1 MFRCDRASQN
11 LGIEILDVAPGSVRI
26 AMTVRPEMLN
36 GHGLCHGGILFT
48 FADSAFAFACNSY
61 GEPMVAAGASIDFL
75 APTPGGERLTAI
87 ASEVTRTSRNG
98 VYDVRIVQSSR
109 RIDRCFSRPQLT
121 AANPFSQ
128 RNPFM
133 SLQSYV
139 CGRWHSGGGQ
149 GIAMRDATT
158 GEIIATASSSGIDF
172 CAVLEHARN
181 VGGPALRGLSFH
193 QRATALRALAKKL
206 SELKEEFYALSY
218 RTGATRNDA
227 LIDID
232 GGIGTVFAFAGK
244 GARELPNSH
253 VYVDGDVESL
263 SNGGTF
269 VGQHLYVS
277 REGAAVHINAFNFP
291 VWGMLEKLAPTLLAG
306 MPAIVKPATATAYL
320 TELVVRRMVES
331 KILPE
336 GALQLIC
343 GSLGDLFEH
352 LNCQDV
358 VSFTGS
364 AHTAERLR
372 THANL
377 IRKAVPFIAETDSL
391 NSSILGLDA
400 RPGTPEFDL
409 FVKEVVRE
417 MTVKAGQKCTAI
429 RKALVPT
436 AAVGDVVAAL
446 QAALQKIVIG
456 DPRVEGVRMGPL
468 VSQEQ
473 RTDVM
478 ERVEELHREAE
489 LVSGDLANFAV
500 TGADREHGAFMP
512 PLLLLCNDAKSAR
525 AVHEVEAFGPVA
537 TVLSYRDTRDA
548 IALARRSAGSLAA
561 SVFSADDDIARELVL
576 GLAPYHGRILVVN
589 RTCAKESTGHGSPLA
604 PLIHG
609 GPGRAGGGEE
619 MGGIR
624 GVLHYMQRAAVQG
637 SPRHHNRHQRPLGPR
652 QPRAR
657 PRASPFP
664 RPFQRIEV
672 GRYAQVAE
680 REVTVADIE
689 QFAALSG
696 DNFYAHMSETEAA
709 RNPLFGGRVAHGYF
723 LISAAAGLFVDP
735 DYGPVLGNYGLDE
748 LRFVKPVKPGDRIKV
763 RLTCA
768 RKSLRAD
775 KGWGEVAWDTEITN
789 QNGETV
795 ASYFVLTMVS
805 IHAVPDSAGKN

>member
-1 MFRCDRASQN
+1 
-11 LGIEILDVAPGSVRI
+11 
-26 AMTVRPEMLN
+26 
-36 GHGLCHGGILFT
+36 
-48 FADSAFAFACNSY
+48 
-61 GEPMVAAGASIDFL
+61 
-75 APTPGGERLTAI
+75 
-87 ASEVTRTSRNG
+87 
-98 VYDVRIVQSSR
+98 
-109 RIDRCFSRPQLT
+109 
-121 AANPFSQ
+121 
-128 RNPFM
+128 
-133 SLQSYV
+133 
-139 CGRWHSGGGQ
+139 
-149 GIAMRDATT
+149 MRDATT
-158 GEIIATASSSGIDF
+158 GDIIAMASSAGIDF
-172 CAVLEHARN
+172 SAVLEHARN
-181 VGGPALRGLSFH
+181 VGGPALREMTFH
-193 QRATALRALAKKL
+193 QRATMLRTLAKKL
-206 SELKEEFYALSY
+206 TDLKEEFYTLSY
-218 RTGATRNDA
+218 CTGATKNDA

-244 GARELPNSH
+244 GGRELPNSH
-253 VYVDGDVESL
+253 VYVDGDVEPL
-263 SNGGTF
+263 SKGGTF

-320 TELVVRRMVES
+320 TELVVRRIVES

-336 GALQLIC
+336 GALQLVC
-343 GSLGDLFEH
+343 GSLGDLFDH
-352 LNCQDV
+352 LDCQDA

-372 THANL
+372 THPNL
-377 IRKAVPFIAETDSL
+377 IRHAVPFIAETDSL

-400 RPGTPEFDL
+400 KSGTPEFDL

-429 RKALVPT
+429 RKAIVP
-436 AAVGDVVAAL
+436 AAVSGEVVAAL
-446 QAALQKIVIG
+446 QAALQKITVG
-456 DPRVEGVRMGPL
+456 DPRAEGVRMGPL

-478 ERVEELHREAE
+478 ERVEQLHREAE

-500 TGADREHGAFMP
+500 SGADRERGAFVP
-512 PLLLLCNDAKSAR
+512 PLLLLCNDAKAAR
-525 AVHEVEAFGPVA
+525 AIHEVEAFGPVA
-537 TVLSYRDTRDA
+537 TVLSYRDTPDA

-561 SVFSADDDIARELVL
+561 SVFSADDTIARQLVL

-624 GVLHYMQRAAVQG
+624 GVLHYMQRTAVQG
-637 SPRHHNRHQRPLGPR
+637 SPDTITSISGRWVRGSRVLDPGRHPFRIPFNDLKLGDTLK
-652 QPRAR
+652 
-657 PRASPFP
+657 S
-664 RPFQRIEV
+664 
-672 GRYAQVAE
+672 GE
-680 REVTVADIE
+680 REVTIADIE

-789 QNGETV
+789 QNEETV

-805 IHAVPDSAGKN
+805 IHAVPDSVGKN

>member
-1 MFRCDRASQN
+1 
-11 LGIEILDVAPGSVRI
+11 
-26 AMTVRPEMLN
+26 
-36 GHGLCHGGILFT
+36 
-48 FADSAFAFACNSY
+48 
-61 GEPMVAAGASIDFL
+61 
-75 APTPGGERLTAI
+75 
-87 ASEVTRTSRNG
+87 
-98 VYDVRIVQSSR
+98 
-109 RIDRCFSRPQLT
+109 
-121 AANPFSQ
+121 
-128 RNPFM
+128 
-133 SLQSYV
+133 
-139 CGRWHSGGGQ
+139 
-149 GIAMRDATT
+149 MRDATT
-158 GEIIATASSSGIDF
+158 GDIIAMASSGGIDF
-172 CAVLEHARN
+172 SAVLEHARN
-181 VGGPALRGLSFH
+181 VGGPALREMTFH
-193 QRATALRALAKKL
+193 QRATMLRTLAKKL
-206 SELKEEFYALSY
+206 SELKEEFYTLSY
-218 RTGATRNDA
+218 CTGATKNDA

-253 VYVDGDVESL
+253 VYVDGDVEGL
-263 SNGGTF
+263 SKGGTF
-269 VGQHLYVS
+269 VGQHLFVS

-320 TELVVRRMVES
+320 TELVVRRIVES
-331 KILPE
+331 QILPE
-336 GALQLIC
+336 GALQLVC
-343 GSLGDLFEH
+343 GSLGDLFDH
-352 LNCQDV
+352 LNCQDA

-372 THANL
+372 THPNL
-377 IRKAVPFIAETDSL
+377 IRHAVPFIAETDSL

-400 RPGTPEFDL
+400 KTGTPEFDL

-429 RKALVPT
+429 RKALVP
-436 AAVGDVVAAL
+436 AAAAGDVVAAL
-446 QAALQKIVIG
+446 QAALQKITVG
-456 DPRVEGVRMGPL
+456 DPRAEGVRMGPL

-478 ERVEELHREAE
+478 ERVEQLHREAE

-500 TGADREHGAFMP
+500 SGADRERGAFVP
-512 PLLLLCNDAKSAR
+512 PLLLLCNDANAAR
-525 AVHEVEAFGPVA
+525 AIHEVEAFGPVA
-537 TVLSYRDTRDA
+537 TVLSYRDTPDA

-561 SVFSADDDIARELVL
+561 SVFSADDAIARQLVL

-624 GVLHYMQRAAVQG
+624 GVLHYMQRTAVQG
-637 SPRHHNRHQRPLGPR
+637 SPDTITSISGRWVRGSRVLDPGRHPFRIPFNDLKLGDTLK
-652 QPRAR
+652 
-657 PRASPFP
+657 SH
-664 RPFQRIEV
+664 
-672 GRYAQVAE
+672 E

-689 QFAALSG
+689 LFAALSG

-789 QNGETV
+789 QNQETV

-805 IHAVPDSAGKN
+805 IHAVPDSVGKN